1 MSDQPLKSMF
11 EAALALPPTERA
23 PWLQRECADAGMRD
37 RVLALLAADAG
48 VDAGV
53 LDLPALE
60 LARRIEVEPPSLD
73 ADRFIG
79 TQIGAFRLQRLIG
92 QGGMAAVFLA
102 ERISADFVQR
112 VAVKLLR
119 RGLFSALE
127 QKLFRRERQ
136 ALALLSHPNIA
147 QLIDGGVNESGV
159 AYLAM
164 EYVDGLPLTDY
175 CGERQLGTAARLLL
189 FVSVCRAVDAAHR
202 ALIVHRDIKP
212 SNILVTADGTVKL
225 LDFGIAKLLEGDT
238 DTPTQTEA
246 APLTPEYAAPE
257 QFDGRAIT
265 TATDVHALG
274 ILLHELLTGG
284 RPERDSDSK
293 PSQRVGLLSHDLS
306 TLPLEPAALRRLLKG
321 DLDNIII
328 KATEAEPLRRYANA
342 GVLADDIERHLQ
354 GQPVQAHP
362 PSGWYRARK
371 FVRRHRDTAAITV
384 LLVLGM
390 LVSMITALWQAEV
403 ARNEAARANAV
414 RDFLVGALQAG
425 RNKLTREQRPTLSDL
440 VAAARKNVDAD
451 TALDAE
457 TRAEVL
463 STLAEVSWSAG
474 DFAAAGSLFQRA
486 VEAREALL
494 LGSGPR
500 TTQMRGRW
508 AELLIDSGAHREAQ
522 HVLDAISPEAFTRS
536 DDSAVAIGISRA
548 MVRLL
553 NGNTPAALA
562 DLSRLRELGDAVFAA
577 DIQKQLEVRLAVG
590 GIYAYARSYQDA
602 AALLKPT
609 LAEWSRRGLPEN
621 AFIATAMSN
630 LTTVLRGSG
639 DAAGSVS
646 MGRESLALHQRI
658 YQPNHPDIALAMANL
673 ATHLASAGDLVEART
688 LHEQAM
694 TIRRSAYGS
703 ESVKLLSS
711 LAGLAQI
718 ERTERN
724 FDAALSHMRE
734 AERICRIGDN
744 LVQPNCPRMLHNVAF
759 ALFQLDR
766 FEEAERIAQETLLL
780 VEKSSGSE
788 HVDAALAWALLAR
801 IAAGVKTYD
810 LALERGARAQSLME
824 ANPNTSPEALHL
836 LRLTRAECL
845 LGLGRYQ
852 EAIDEINGL
861 LPAWKKFSSPTH
873 FQLIAMYEVRAHA
886 ELGLGD
892 AKAARASAEDAL
904 ALGVDP
910 KLVKPETLAFL
921 RAIAAEVR

>member
-1 MSDQPLKSMF
+1 MSEQPLKSMF

-23 PWLQRECADAGMRD
+23 PWLERECADLGMRD

-48 VDAGV
+48 VDADV

-60 LARRIEVEPPSLD
+60 LVRRIEVEAPSMD

-102 ERISADFVQR
+102 ERTSADFVQR

-164 EYVDGLPLTDY
+164 EYVDGLPLTNY
-175 CGERQLGTAARLLL
+175 CGERQLGVAARLLL

-238 DTPTQTEA
+238 DTLTQTEA

-274 ILLHELLTGG
+274 ILLHELLTGE
-284 RPERDSDSK
+284 RLHRDSDSK
-293 PSQRVGLLSHDLS
+293 PSQRVGLLGNELN

-371 FVRRHRDTAAITV
+371 FVRRHRGSVAITV
-384 LLVLGM
+384 LLVVGM
-390 LVSMITALWQAEV
+390 LVSMIAALWQAEV
-403 ARNEAARANAV
+403 ARKEAARANAV
-414 RDFLVGALQAG
+414 RDFLVGALEAG
-425 RNKLTREQRPTLSDL
+425 RTKLPREQSLTLSDL
-440 VAAARKNVDAD
+440 VAAARQKVDID
-451 TALDAE
+451 PALDAE

-474 DFAAAGSLFQRA
+474 ESAAAGSLFQRA
-486 VEAREALL
+486 IAAREALV
-494 LGSGPR
+494 GVSDPR
-500 TTQMRGRW
+500 TMQMRGRW
-508 AELLIDSGAHREAQ
+508 AELLVDSGAHSEAQ
-522 HVLDAISPEAFTRS
+522 QVLDAISSETFLRS
-536 DDSAVAIGISRA
+536 DDRAVVIGISRA
-548 MVRLL
+548 QVRMV
-553 NGNTPAALA
+553 NGNVEAALA
-562 DLSRLRELGDAVFAA
+562 DLPRLLKLGDQVFAA
-577 DIQKQLEVRLAVG
+577 DIQKKLEVRLGAG
-590 GIYAYARSYQDA
+590 SIYAYARSYHDA
-602 AALLKPT
+602 VALLKPT
-609 LAEWSRRGLPEN
+609 LAEWRRRGLPEN

-639 DAAGSVS
+639 DAAGSVA

-658 YQPNHPDIALAMANL
+658 YEPNHPDIALAMANL
-673 ATHLASAGDLVEART
+673 ATHLANAGNLTEART
-688 LHEQAM
+688 LHEQALA
-694 TIRRSAYGS
+694 IRRSTYGS
-703 ESVKLLSS
+703 DSVKLLSS

-718 ERTERN
+718 ERTQRN
-724 FDAALSHMRE
+724 FDSALSFMRE

-744 LVQPNCPRMLHNVAF
+744 LVQPNCPRMLHNVAL
-759 ALFQLDR
+759 ALFQLDQ
-766 FEEAERIAQETLLL
+766 FEEAERTAQETLLL
-780 VEKSSGSE
+780 VEKSSGND
-788 HVDAALAWALLAR
+788 HVDAANAWSLLAR
-801 IAAGVKTYD
+801 IAAGGKSYG
-810 LALERGARAQSLME
+810 LALERVARAQGLMQ

-861 LPAWKKFSSPTH
+861 LPQWKKFSSPTH
-873 FQLIAMYEVRAHA
+873 FQLIAMYAVRAHA

-892 AKAARASAEDAL
+892 AKAARASAEEAL
-904 ALGVDP
+904 ALGVDVT
-910 KLVKPETLAFL
+910 LAKPETLAFL
-921 RAIAAEVR
+921 RAMAAEVR